1 MGLVIRFTALKPETI
16 AAVRADRRR
25 QFFITEQGL
34 CDDGAP
40 AAPPA
45 NPGRDTFWKALLRR
59 FVPPPMPDFAPA
71 EPVFAFDPDSGEGE
85 MEDTDKAWH
94 GLHFCLTGTAEG
106 GAFPLGFMVVGG
118 YPLTRHTGYQA
129 GRVFDSG
136 ETEAILAALAEV
148 GEAGVRAGFDPG
160 RMEAAAIYPEGLWHD
175 PEAVDYLVDAFRRV
189 IAFFER
195 CSARGHGF
203 AVELT

>member
-1 MGLVIRFTALKPETI
+1 MGLVIRRTALKPETI

-40 AAPPA
+40 AGPPS
-45 NPGRDTFWKALLRR
+45 NPGQDTFWKALLRG
-59 FVPPPMPDFAPA
+59 FGPPPMPDSAPA
-71 EPVFAFDPDSGEGE
+71 EPVFAFDHDSGEGE

-94 GLHFCLTGTAEG
+94 GLHFCLTGTAG
-106 GAFPLGFMVVGG
+106 DGSFPLGFMVAGG
-118 YPLTRHTGYQA
+118 HPLTRHTGYQA
-129 GRVFDSG
+129 ARVFDPG
-136 ETEAILAALAEV
+136 ETGAILAALTQV

-160 RMEAAAIYPEGLWHD
+160 RMQAAAVYPEDLWHD
-175 PEAVDYLVDAFRRV
+175 PEAADYLVDAFGRV
-189 IAFFER
+189 IAFLER
-195 CSARGHGF
+195 CRARGYGF